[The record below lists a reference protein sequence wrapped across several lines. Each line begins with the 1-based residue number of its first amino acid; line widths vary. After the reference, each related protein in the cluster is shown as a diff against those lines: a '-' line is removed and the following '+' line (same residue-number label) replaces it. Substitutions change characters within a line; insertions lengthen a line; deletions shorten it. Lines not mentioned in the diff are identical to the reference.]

1 MQARNVKL
9 GQKTVTC
16 YPVVNQ
22 NDKIL
27 LELLVEL
34 SVGIRERVAVGSIDW
49 LGYQCRKVLY
59 RKIKI
64 LFVLSFEKSITII
77 FFFLLNNLMLTRW
90 TVIILKAILKH
101 SQVKMCVIIWAGI
114 MTSWIRILHT
124 SKSFKTQK
132 NTIKWAIMCTGS
144 LGIGLSVKKIITIS
158 SSWRRGWPQ
167 KSMSC
172 KSFHASRQKE
182 QRWVWFRDVDFDLF
196 QGIGIWLF
204 LV

>member
-1 MQARNVKL
+1 MKQRRLHLEILLYMYMYIHWIINSFNSQRINYQSIQPEVPLILFLFYMALNLYIEGEGASTDMQARNVKL

-64 LFVLSFEKSITII
+64 LLVLSFEKSITII
-77 FFFLLNNLMLTRW
+77 IIFFF
-90 TVIILKAILKH
+90 I
-101 SQVKMCVIIWAGI
+101 C
-114 MTSWIRILHT
+114 
-124 SKSFKTQK
+124 
-132 NTIKWAIMCTGS
+132 
-144 LGIGLSVKKIITIS
+144 
-158 SSWRRGWPQ
+158 
-167 KSMSC
+167 
-172 KSFHASRQKE
+172 
-182 QRWVWFRDVDFDLF
+182 
-196 QGIGIWLF
+196 
-204 LV
+204 